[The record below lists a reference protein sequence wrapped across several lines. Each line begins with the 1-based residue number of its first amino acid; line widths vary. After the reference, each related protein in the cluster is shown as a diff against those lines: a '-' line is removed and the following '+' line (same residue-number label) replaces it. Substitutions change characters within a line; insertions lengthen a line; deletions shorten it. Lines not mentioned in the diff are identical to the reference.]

1 MQREDLLPSTRVTE
15 LLEAALAGRPKV
27 YEAYSEYDAPTK
39 VFTDGDALIT
49 HVSALR
55 SSGKSFFNFS
65 FHFPEMDG
73 DVSTVRIALRPEKCS
88 GATWRETTRGW
99 GLIHIQITDQ
109 SGSMSKVSVS
119 VNSEK
124 RARTWA
130 ETITDQGDPRLWN
143 WKAVDS
149 QARRIIRVLR
159 RLSS

>member
-1 MQREDLLPSTRVTE
+1 MQREDLLPSACVTE
-15 LLEAALAGRPKV
+15 LLKAALAGRPRV
-27 YEAYSEYDAPTK
+27 YEAYSQYDAPTK
-39 VFTDGDALIT
+39 VFTDADALTT

-55 SSGKSFFNFS
+55 SAGNKFFNLS
-65 FHFPEMDG
+65 FHFPEADG
-73 DVSTVRIALRPEKCS
+73 DVSTVRIALKPEKCS
-88 GATWRETTRGW
+88 GAIWREATRGW

-109 SGSMSKVSVS
+109 SESMSKVSVS

-124 RARTWA
+124 RAHTWA
-130 ETITDQGDPRLWN
+130 ETITDQGDPRRWN